1 MASNEGTPPVVSTIV
16 VFTLLLDN
24 LMRLNLSSEGD
35 TAVFLTSLLITC
47 TVTPSLDTYD
57 TVKDTV

>member
-16 VFTLLLDN
+16 VFTLPLDK
-24 LMRLNLSSEGD
+24 LIRLNLSSEGD

-47 TVTPSLDTYD
+47 TDKPSLDR
-57 TVKDTV
+57 